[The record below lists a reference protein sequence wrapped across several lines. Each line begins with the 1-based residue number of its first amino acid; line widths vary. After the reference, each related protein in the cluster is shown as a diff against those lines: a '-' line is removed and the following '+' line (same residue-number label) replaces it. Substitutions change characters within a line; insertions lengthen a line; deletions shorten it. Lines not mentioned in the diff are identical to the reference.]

1 MQRKIKQQRNK
12 FGSHIRKNEAKYYMK
27 TEIVKNTEQLVELLG
42 VMSSKPKPNTKNYAR
57 TQ

>member
-1 MQRKIKQQRNK
+1 
-12 FGSHIRKNEAKYYMK
+12 MK

-42 VMSSKPKPNTKNYAR
+42 VMSSKPKPNTKNYAT